1 MGQKQ
6 VDAARLDIATLKV
19 SPPMECKSE
28 DAWLVSLIY
37 MKIELSEIC
46 AYLRHA

>member
-28 DAWLVSLIY
+28 DVWLVSLIY
-37 MKIELSEIC
+37 MKSELSEIC
-46 AYLRHA
+46 AYLRYA